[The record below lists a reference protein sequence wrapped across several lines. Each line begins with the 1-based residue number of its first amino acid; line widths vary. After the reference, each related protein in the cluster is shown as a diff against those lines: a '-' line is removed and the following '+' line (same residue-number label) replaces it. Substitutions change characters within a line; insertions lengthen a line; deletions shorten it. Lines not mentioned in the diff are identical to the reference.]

1 MMRSLVEL
9 NRTVVM
15 AAAILMAAP
24 SPLLAAGPASDQHLP
39 VDLYPDTRP

>member
-9 NRTVVM
+9 NRTVVV
-15 AAAILMAAP
+15 ASALLMVAP

-39 VDLYPDTRP
+39 VDFYPDTRP